1 MLDAE
6 LVKRATDLGR
16 SVLVHL
22 AAGLGGAP
30 VVAAAVGVERTEQ
43 SALADHLAERPE
55 ARHGALLGDEEGRVD
70 LAGGVV
76 QGDDQVPLPTGC
88 PLMARAVL
96 MQHHAGQCPARPL
109 APVGA
114 APGRR
119 APAAMSLQ
127 GQPNPVVAAL
137 DAVRGDQLLVKMLG
151 VEVPVAGVEQR
162 QNPRH
167 LVHAGAARR
176 DPAQTAVV
184 QPLRPLR
191 LVAVAPAPEGPFRNT
206 QNLRRLALAQH
217 TPMGATV
224 NLLELHQSQSLSL
237 LRPTHP
243 VPPWPEYVL
252 KPDRSVGT

>member
-1 MLDAE
+1 MSSKAPAEGHEGRTLGLGPGREASVVVRQVDLLKEAAGLGHVGDAGEPEFLGQALLHGGEHALRAPPGLGRVGGDVLDAE

-16 SVLVHL
+16 IVLVHR
-22 AAGLGGAP
+22 AFGLGGAP

-43 SALADHLAERPE
+43 PALADHRAERPE

-76 QGDDQVPLPTGC
+76 QGDDQVPLPTGR

-127 GQPNPVVAAL
+127 GQPDPVVAAF
-137 DAVRGDQLLVKMLG
+137 DAVLGDQLLVKVLG

-162 QNPRH
+162 QNPHH
-167 LVHAGAARR
+167 LLTSYGIC
-176 DPAQTAVV
+176 
-184 QPLRPLR
+184 
-191 LVAVAPAPEGPFRNT
+191 
-206 QNLRRLALAQH
+206 
-217 TPMGATV
+217 
-224 NLLELHQSQSLSL
+224 S
-237 LRPTHP
+237 
-243 VPPWPEYVL
+243 
-252 KPDRSVGT
+252 